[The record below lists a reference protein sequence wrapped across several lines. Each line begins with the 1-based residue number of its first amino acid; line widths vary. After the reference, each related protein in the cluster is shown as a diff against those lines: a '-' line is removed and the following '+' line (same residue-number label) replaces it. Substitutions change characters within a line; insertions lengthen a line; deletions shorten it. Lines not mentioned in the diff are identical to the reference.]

1 MPIVKGSGKLGR
13 WKTVACLASIA
24 SLGILAA
31 LWWIIFP
38 CETPPG
44 VPPPEVHSQEKTNP
58 DPLPIVLASFPK
70 LTVWWDQL
78 DPKLQKATLNTGP
91 EGNIHPSDY
100 IGAKAC
106 QKCHLANY
114 QGWSGHPHRWMNAK
128 ATSQTV
134 LGDFSGKEV
143 LSYLGGKAQFETVQG
158 VCQMRLERGGVKRIY
173 EVHQTIGSR
182 SHQYYVGTQI
192 DGPEPKEHD
201 FYTKD
206 HVLPFGYWLASKEW
220 VPVVH
225 IGPELPDGE
234 RPDPFNP
241 PSKGRHF
248 AEYATSCNHC
258 HTTFALGDLFGRRPQ
273 QVTEHAPFKM
283 HWSIKP
289 YLDQNYPDE
298 SPKMAELLQKGHGG
312 TNPMAAWDAPHYAV
326 ALGISCEA
334 CHLGAKAHA
343 ESEGKIAPDF
353 VPKSPFLSMEVRED
367 ASGLPQKPQPGR
379 THDNS
384 NWICS
389 RCHSGSRPTFEA
401 GMSTWNS
408 VEYSDAIK
416 GSCYSQLKCVD
427 CHNPHQPIGLKWKQT
442 PTMDDAACLK
452 CHQHF
457 KEAPKRQA
465 HTRHIGGS
473 EGDRCQNCHMPKI
486 HEGLEE
492 VVRTHMIF
500 SPTRPDM
507 IYANQ
512 PNACNVCHADKP
524 IDWTLNYLK
533 EWYGKTYEDW
543 RIDLRYPNRKGA
555 VAKGWLESDNP
566 SVRLIGAISLIKTA
580 NPAFLPDAKKA
591 LDDPYLINR
600 QFAMKALDEVF
611 HLKSVLL
618 GYRFYQSKT
627 ERSEPLK
634 RFDEWIQKEK
644 APKVP

>member
-1 MPIVKGSGKLGR
+1 M
-13 WKTVACLASIA
+13 VACLT

-31 LWWIIFP
+31 LCWFFLPWG
-38 CETPPG
+38 TPPEG
-44 VPPPEVHSQEKTNP
+44 VPGELPLPGITNP

-70 LTVWWDQL
+70 LTVWWNQL
-78 DPKLQKATLNTGP
+78 ESQRNQVVLNSGP
-91 EGNIHPSDY
+91 GANIHPSDY
-100 IGAKAC
+100 VGADAC
-106 QKCHLANY
+106 KKCHPANH
-114 QGWSGHPHRWMNAK
+114 QGWSIHPHRWMNAK

-134 LGDFSGKEV
+134 LGDFSGKDV
-143 LSYLGGKAQFETVQG
+143 LAYLGGKVHFETVQG
-158 VCQMRLERGGVKRIY
+158 IQQMRLERGAIKRTY
-173 EVHQTIGSR
+173 QVHQTIGSR
-182 SHQYYVGTQI
+182 SHQYYVGTLV
-192 DGPEPKEHD
+192 DGPEPKDHD
-201 FYTKD
+201 FYTKE

-234 RPDPFNP
+234 RPDPFQP
-241 PSKGRHF
+241 PGKGKHF

-258 HTTFALGDLFGRRPQ
+258 HTTFALGDLLARRPQ
-273 QVTEHAPFKM
+273 QVTAHAPFKM
-283 HWSIKP
+283 HWSMKP

-298 SPKMAELLQKGHGG
+298 SPKMEQLLQKGHGG
-312 TNPMAAWDAPHYAV
+312 ANPMAAWDAPRYAV

-343 ESEGKIAPDF
+343 ESEGKIPPDF
-353 VPKSPFLSMEVRED
+353 VPKSPFLSIEVQG
-367 ASGLPQKPQPGR
+367 ASSESAKKPDPGR
-379 THDNS
+379 THANS

-408 VEYSDAIK
+408 VEYTDAIN

-427 CHNPHQPIGLKWKQT
+427 CHNPHQPIGLKWAQT
-442 PTMDDAACLK
+442 QTKDDAACLR
-452 CHQHF
+452 CHQHLQDG
-457 KEAPKRQA
+457 PKRKA
-465 HTRHIGGS
+465 HTHHQGGS

-507 IYANQ
+507 LYANQ

-566 SVRLIGAISLIKTA
+566 AVRLIGANALIRTA

-600 QFAMKALDEVF
+600 QFALKALGEVF
-611 HLKSVLL
+611 HLNRASI
-618 GYRFYQSKT
+618 GYHFYQSKS
-627 ERSEPLK
+627 ERTEPLN
-634 RFDEWIQKEK
+634 RFEEWIQKYAPK
-644 APKVP
+644 AP